1 MELREVKKSIEKQR
15 RLKEEKAISE
25 LEKLRAENELTIK
38 ENIHKDHRQRLKTQF
53 LMNGFESLTDVQK
66 LELLLFY
73 AIPQKDTNPLAHE
86 LINKFENLKN
96 VLKANQKDL
105 IEVNGIK
112 ENTALFLSLINS
124 MLNFCNQPDLN
135 EVIDSTHT
143 AKEYISKFYFNVDVE
158 QFHVFCISKSN
169 KVIKHVLLKSGTID
183 EVNVQIRH
191 ITQVALDAK
200 CNRIIVSHNHPNGK
214 GTMSDEDCAFTY
226 SLMCS
231 CLLNSI
237 DILDHIIVGTDRTI
251 SLTERGV
258 MEKLKARAFKNL
270 QLPQDKREFL
280 SSSSEAYTI
289 SKVDEDIL

>member
-15 RLKEEKAISE
+15 KAKAEQAIKE
-25 LEKLRAENELTIK
+25 LESLKYADQIPEK
-38 ENIHKDHRQRLKTQF
+38 ENLHKDHRQRLKTQF
-53 LMNGFESLTDVQK
+53 LLNGFESLTDVQK

-86 LINKFENLKN
+86 LINKFGNLKN

-105 IEVNGIK
+105 VEVKGIK
-112 ENTALFLSLINS
+112 DNTAIFLSLINN

-135 EVIDSTHT
+135 EVIGSTKA
-143 AKEYISKFYFNVDVE
+143 AKDYVSKFYFNVDVE
-158 QFHVFCISKSN
+158 QFHVFCISKAN
-169 KVIKHVLLKSGTID
+169 KVTKHVMLKSGTID

-200 CNRIIVSHNHPNGK
+200 CNRIIVSHNHPSGK
-214 GTMSDEDCAFTY
+214 GAMSDEDCAFTY

-251 SLTERGV
+251 SLAERGI
-258 MEKLKARAFKNL
+258 MEKLKARAVKNL

-280 SSSSEAYTI
+280 SSSSNAYII
-289 SKVDEDIL
+289 SQLDNE